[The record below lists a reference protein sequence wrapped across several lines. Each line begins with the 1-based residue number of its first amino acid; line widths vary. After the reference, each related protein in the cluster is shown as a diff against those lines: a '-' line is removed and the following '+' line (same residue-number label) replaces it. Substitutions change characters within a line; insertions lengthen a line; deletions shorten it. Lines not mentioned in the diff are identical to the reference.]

1 MSRAELLENVVL
13 TIMQLSFPLCVF
25 ADFPTPPE
33 PIEDA
38 NGFFDWIHS
47 TVTFMSHIPAQ
58 QLREGLKFSESDAVF
73 ASIQGTVLRRPKA
86 ARLELWRSAY
96 YRIVASLLMDNQES
110 RSLGT
115 IIKARA
121 DNQTCTDLLLTA

>member
-1 MSRAELLENVVL
+1 MFV
-13 TIMQLSFPLCVF
+13 
-25 ADFPTPPE
+25 DFPTPPE

-38 NGFFDWIHS
+38 HGFFDWVHS

-73 ASIQGTVLRRPKA
+73 ALIQATVVKRSKA
-86 ARLELWRSAY
+86 MRLELWKSAY
-96 YRIVASLLMDNQES
+96 HRIVASLLMDNQES

-115 IIKARA
+115 IIKVA
-121 DNQTCTDLLLTA
+121 